1 MEKKKTKNNNSNVIE
16 PITFTKEK
24 ILKIRQY
31 RYRIDLLNVL
41 LDDGKAYTTDEVD
54 ALIDKFM
61 KGKVN

>member
-1 MEKKKTKNNNSNVIE
+1 MKKKTITKSEVKDVKQ
-16 PITFTKEK
+16 TFTKEQ
-24 ILKIRQY
+24 ILKFEQY

-41 LDDGKAYTTDEVD
+41 LENGKAYTTDEVD